1 MMRRV
6 GLFLLLAFVASCKSC
21 GDAPIAPFPKSQ
33 PLTAADRALG
43 PGDVVEIRVYGEP
56 DLTGTFDVGV
66 DGNINFPLIG
76 IVQVDGVEAPA
87 VRDEIQRRLADGY
100 LRNPSVTVRVTE
112 YRSKKVTVEGEVRA
126 PSTFPYTDNMGIRE
140 AISRAGGFT
149 AMARRNAVKVT
160 RIVQGKSEVFVVA
173 VDEISKGKAPD
184 FLVHPGDNVHVD
196 QRPF

>member
-1 MMRRV
+1 MRHV
-6 GLFLLLAFVASCKSC
+6 GFIAVLALAAASCKSC
-21 GDAPIAPFPKSQ
+21 GDAPIAPFPRSE
-33 PLTAADRALG
+33 PLTLSDRALG
-43 PGDVVEIRVYGEP
+43 PGDVVEIRVYGEN
-56 DLTGTFDVGV
+56 DLSGTFDVGT

-76 IVQVDGVEAPA
+76 LVAVDGVAPPA

-100 LRNPSVTVRVTE
+100 LKNPSVTLRVTE

-160 RIVQGKSEVFVVA
+160 RIVEGKSKVFVVA

-184 FLVHPGDNVHVD
+184 FLIHPGDNLHVD